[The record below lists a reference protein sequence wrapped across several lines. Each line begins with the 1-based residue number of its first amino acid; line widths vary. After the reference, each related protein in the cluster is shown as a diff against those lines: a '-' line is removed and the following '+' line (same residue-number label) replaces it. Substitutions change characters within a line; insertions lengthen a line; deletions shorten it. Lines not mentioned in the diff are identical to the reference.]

1 MKDELIEL
9 VPSLRKFA
17 YSLTG
22 NMHVADDL
30 LQNTLERLLSKP
42 LPEQVTLMAWA
53 FRVCRNCWIDEYRA
67 KKVRSNAND
76 ALTHETQSANDSA
89 NLDDT
94 VTREITLKHVS
105 SAMDELPCEQRE
117 TLSLVAVQGMSY
129 SDASEVLQVPKGT
142 IMSRLARARTKISHL
157 LNGQKEVLS

>member
-1 MKDELIEL
+1 MKDELTEL

-22 NMHVADDL
+22 NMHDADDL

-53 FRVCRNCWIDEYRA
+53 FRVCRNA
-67 KKVRSNAND
+67 TD
-76 ALTHETQSANDSA
+76 ALSYEAQSANSCNDI
-89 NLDDT
+89 DDAIT
-94 VTREITLKHVS
+94 QTITLKQVS

-129 SDASEVLQVPKGT
+129 ADASEVLQVPTGT
-142 IMSRLARARTKISHL
+142 IMSRLARARAKISNL
-157 LNGQKEVLS
+157 LNGQNEVLS

>member
-1 MKDELIEL
+1 MKDELTEL

-22 NMHVADDL
+22 NMHDADDL

-67 KKVRSNAND
+67 KKVRANACD
-76 ALTHETQSANDSA
+76 VLSHEAQSVHQLNMDEAVTQA
-89 NLDDT
+89 
-94 VTREITLKHVS
+94 ITLKQVS
-105 SAMDELPCEQRE
+105 SAMDELPYEQRE

-129 SDASEVLQVPKGT
+129 ADASEVLQVPAGT
-142 IMSRLARARTKISHL
+142 IMSRLARARVKISNL

>member
-1 MKDELIEL
+1 MKDELTEL

-22 NMHVADDL
+22 SIHDADDL

-42 LPEQVTLMAWA
+42 IPEQVTLMAWA

-67 KKVRSNAND
+67 KKVRANASD
-76 ALTHETQSANDSA
+76 ALAYEAQSANQLNMDEA
-89 NLDDT
+89 
-94 VTREITLKHVS
+94 VTQSITLKQVS
-105 SAMDELPCEQRE
+105 SAMDELPYEQRE
-117 TLSLVAVQGMSY
+117 TLSLIAVQGMSY
-129 SDASEVLQVPKGT
+129 ADASEVLQVPAGT
-142 IMSRLARARTKISHL
+142 IMSRLARARTKISNL

>member
-1 MKDELIEL
+1 MREELIEL

-22 NMHVADDL
+22 NLHDADDL
-30 LQNTLERLLSKP
+30 LQTTIERLLSKP
-42 LPEQVTLMAWA
+42 LPDQVTLMAWA

-67 KKVRSNAND
+67 KKVRVHAND
-76 ALTHETQSANDSA
+76 TLSYEANSASCHADMDEVITQ
-89 NLDDT
+89 T
-94 VTREITLKHVS
+94 VTLKQVS

-129 SDASEVLQVPKGT
+129 AEASDVLQVPKGT
-142 IMSRLARARTKISHL
+142 IMSRLARARAKISNL
-157 LNGQKEVLS
+157 LNSQSEVLS

>member
-22 NMHVADDL
+22 NMHDADDL

-76 ALTHETQSANDSA
+76 ALTYETQSANDNTS
-89 NLDDT
+89 LDDT

>member
-1 MKDELIEL
+1 MKDELTEL

-22 NMHVADDL
+22 SIHDADDL

-42 LPEQVTLMAWA
+42 IPEQVTLMAWA

-67 KKVRSNAND
+67 KKVRANASD
-76 ALTHETQSANDSA
+76 ALAYEAQSANQLNMDEA
-89 NLDDT
+89 
-94 VTREITLKHVS
+94 VTQSITLKQVS

-129 SDASEVLQVPKGT
+129 ADASEVLQVPAGT
-142 IMSRLARARTKISHL
+142 IMSRLARARAKISNL
-157 LNGQKEVLS
+157 LNGRNEVLS

>member
-1 MKDELIEL
+1 
-9 VPSLRKFA
+9 
-17 YSLTG
+17 
-22 NMHVADDL
+22 
-30 LQNTLERLLSKP
+30 
-42 LPEQVTLMAWA
+42 MAWA

-76 ALTHETQSANDSA
+76 ALTYETQSANDNTS
-89 NLDDT
+89 LDDT
-94 VTREITLKHVS
+94 VTREIALKHVS

>member
-1 MKDELIEL
+1 MKDELSEL

-22 NMHVADDL
+22 NMHDADDL

-42 LPEQVTLMAWA
+42 IPEQVTLMAWA

-67 KKVRSNAND
+67 KKVRANASD
-76 ALTHETQSANDSA
+76 ALAYEAQSANQLNMDEA
-89 NLDDT
+89 
-94 VTREITLKHVS
+94 VTHSITLKQVS
-105 SAMDELPCEQRE
+105 SAMDELPYEQRE

-129 SDASEVLQVPKGT
+129 ADASEVLQVPAGT
-142 IMSRLARARTKISHL
+142 IMSRLARARVKISNL